1 MYIDS
6 HGDPYRFEQDGQVV
20 ACVCDPQ
27 TGLVC
32 QYHEARLVPDFPTQ
46 LDRMLA
52 AAEQREAKGH
62 WEPSPTRF
70 GVVRWHPVPGPE
82 TPHETS

>member
-1 MYIDS
+1 
-6 HGDPYRFEQDGQVV
+6 
-20 ACVCDPQ
+20 
-27 TGLVC
+27 
-32 QYHEARLVPDFPTQ
+32 
-46 LDRMLA
+46 MLA